1 MHPSCST
8 VLPWVA
14 FRLLAVVVVLV
25 PSPLA
30 AQDWSQPWADPQD
43 RPPRVDV
50 SASLGFLAPTDWSDL
65 VLLGSIS
72 STSGVLEQVLVRDLR
87 VKADKEFGA
96 AVTYWR
102 GRYGFRV
109 RGALSSSSVAIGGPL
124 PSSAAGAEDGVS
136 LDVDTWLYDIGGT
149 IGFVE
154 YAPQRWVWPYAFV
167 GIGAVTYDL
176 ERRVSPPLLTFIE
189 RSRPGAE
196 GRREVVV
203 VDDDSREF
211 LLAIDELDTETVF
224 ALNFG
229 VGTDFRIPL
238 GPAGVGMRLELSDHV
253 ATSPVGLRISALR
266 RAHPLTSDSGVEFGP
281 VHHFRASAGFVL
293 QFGR

>member
-1 MHPSCST
+1 MHPIRSRF
-8 VLPWVA
+8 V
-14 FRLLAVVVVLV
+14 RLLAGAALLF
-25 PSPLA
+25 PSPLT

-50 SASLGFLAPTDWSDL
+50 SASIGFLAPTDWSDL

-72 STSGVLEQVLVRDLR
+72 STSGVLEQLLVRDLR
-87 VKADKEFGA
+87 VEPDEEFGA
-96 AVTYWR
+96 AITYWE

-109 RGALSSSSVAIGGPL
+109 QGGFSSSSVVIGGPL
-124 PSSAAGAEDGVS
+124 PAAFAIGGDDGVAIGI
-136 LDVDTWLYDIGGT
+136 DTWLYNVGGT

-154 YAPQRWVWPYAFV
+154 YTPQRWVWPYAFV
-167 GIGAVTYDL
+167 GLGGVTYDL
-176 ERRVSPPLLTFIE
+176 ERRVSPPLLTFIQ
-189 RSRPGAE
+189 RGGARAPG
-196 GRREVVV
+196 GRDIVVV
-203 VDDDSREF
+203 EDDSTEF

-238 GPAGVGMRLELSDHV
+238 GPAGIGVRLELSDHV
-253 ATSPVGLRISALR
+253 ASSPVGLRIGELR
-266 RAHPLTSDSGVEFGP
+266 RAGALSFDTGVEFAA
-281 VHHFRASAGFVL
+281 VHHFRATAGFVL

>member
-1 MHPSCST
+1 MHPSS
-8 VLPWVA
+8 P
-14 FRLLAVVVVLV
+14 RLLPLLV
-25 PSPLA
+25 ALALLHPSASA
-30 AQDWSQPWADPQD
+30 AQGWSQPWADPQD

-50 SASLGFLAPTDWSDL
+50 SGSIGFLAPTDWSDL

-87 VKADKEFGA
+87 VEPEKELGGA
-96 AVTYWR
+96 VHYWR

-109 RGALSSSSVAIGGPL
+109 EGGFSSSSIRGDERV
-124 PSSAAGAEDGVS
+124 DV
-136 LDVDTWLYDIGGT
+136 DVDTWLYNFGGA
-149 IGFVE
+149 IGFLE
-154 YAPQRWVWPYAFV
+154 YAPDRWVWPYAFV
-167 GIGAVTYDL
+167 GVGGVTYDL
-176 ERRVSPPLLTFIE
+176 ARRISPPLTTFIE
-189 RSRPGAE
+189 RGPARAD
-196 GRREVVV
+196 GRRDVVV

-238 GPAGVGMRLELSDHV
+238 GPSGIGLRLELADHMT
-253 ATSPVGLRISALR
+253 TSPVGLRIGELR
-266 RAHPLTSDSGVEFGP
+266 RSGALASDTGVEFGP

-293 QFGR
+293 HFGRR

>member
-1 MHPSCST
+1 MHSSCPLLLRLFVGVALLMPSSI
-8 VLPWVA
+8 
-14 FRLLAVVVVLV
+14 
-25 PSPLA
+25 A

-43 RPPRVDV
+43 RPARLDV

-72 STSGVLEQVLVRDLR
+72 SRSGVLEQVLVRDLR
-87 VKADKEFGA
+87 VKANEEFGG

-109 RGALSSSSVAIGGPL
+109 QGGFSSSSISIDGPL
-124 PSSAAGAEDGVS
+124 QRPSGARDDSTSV
-136 LDVDTWLYDIGGT
+136 DVDTWLYNVGGAV
-149 IGFVE
+149 GLVE
-154 YAPQRWVWPYAFV
+154 YAPQRWVWPYVFV
-167 GIGAVTYDL
+167 GIGGVTYDL
-176 ERRVSPPLLTFIE
+176 ARRVSPPLTMFIE
-189 RSRPGAE
+189 RGAPASD
-196 GRREVVV
+196 GRRDVTI
-203 VDDDSREF
+203 VDDGGREF

-224 ALNFG
+224 ALNLG

-238 GPAGVGMRLELSDHV
+238 GPAGVGLRLEV
-253 ATSPVGLRISALR
+253 ADDVTSSPVGLRIGELR
-266 RAHPLTSDSGVEFGP
+266 RSGALTTDTGVQFGP

>member
-1 MHPSCST
+1 MHPTCPRI
-8 VLPWVA
+8 L
-14 FRLLAVVVVLV
+14 RLLVGAALLM
-25 PSPLA
+25 PSPLR

-43 RPPRVDV
+43 RPARVDV

-72 STSGVLEQVLVRDLR
+72 SRSGVLEQVLVRDLR
-87 VKADKEFGA
+87 VKADKELGG

-109 RGALSSSSVAIGGPL
+109 QGGFSSSSISMGGPL
-124 PSSAAGAEDGVS
+124 QGLSAARNDESISV
-136 LDVDTWLYDIGGT
+136 DVDTWLYNIGGA

-154 YAPQRWVWPYAFV
+154 YAPNRWVWPYAFA
-167 GIGAVTYDL
+167 GIGGVTYDL
-176 ERRVSPPLLTFIE
+176 ARRVSPPLTTFIE
-189 RSRPGAE
+189 RGPPRSD
-196 GRREVVV
+196 GRRDVTI

-238 GPAGVGMRLELSDHV
+238 GPAGVGLRLEV
-253 ATSPVGLRISALR
+253 ADDVTSSPIGLRIGELR
-266 RAHPLTSDSGVEFGP
+266 RSGTLTTDTGVQFGP

>member
-1 MHPSCST
+1 MHPTRSSL
-8 VLPWVA
+8 VPLLLVA
-14 FRLLAVVVVLV
+14 ALLI
-25 PSPLA
+25 PSPLT

-43 RPPRVDV
+43 RPGRVDV
-50 SASLGFLAPTDWSDL
+50 GASLGFLAPTDWSDL

-72 STSGVLEQVLVRDLR
+72 SASGVLEQILVRDLR
-87 VKADKEFGA
+87 VEPDKEFGG
-96 AVTYWR
+96 AVTYWK

-109 RGALSSSSVAIGGPL
+109 QGGFSSSSVAIGGPL
-124 PSSAAGAEDGVS
+124 PAASGGLNEGAVS
-136 LDVDTWLYDIGGT
+136 VDVDTWLYDLGGA

-154 YAPQRWVWPYAFV
+154 YEPRLWVWPYAFV
-167 GIGAVTYDL
+167 GIGGVTYDL
-176 ERRVSPPLLTFIE
+176 ARRVSPPLATFIE
-189 RSRPGAE
+189 RGPPRSD
-196 GRREVVV
+196 GRRDVVI
-203 VDDDSREF
+203 VDDNSREF

-238 GPAGVGMRLELSDHV
+238 GPAGIGLRLELADHV
-253 ATSPVGLRISALR
+253 TSSPIGLRVSNLR
-266 RAHPLTSDSGVEFGP
+266 RSGALASDTGVEFGP

>member
-1 MHPSCST
+1 MHST
-8 VLPWVA
+8 RSSIA
-14 FRLLAVVVVLV
+14 SAVVAIALLV
-25 PSPLA
+25 PSSLP

-43 RPPRVDV
+43 RPGRVDV

-72 STSGVLEQVLVRDLR
+72 SASGVLEQVLVRDLR
-87 VKADKEFGA
+87 VEPDKEFGG
-96 AVTYWR
+96 AVTYWK

-109 RGALSSSSVAIGGPL
+109 QAGFSSSSVAIGGWL
-124 PSSAAGAEDGVS
+124 PAASAGQNDGGLSV
-136 LDVDTWLYDIGGT
+136 DVDTWLYNLGGA

-167 GIGAVTYDL
+167 GIGGVTYDL
-176 ERRVSPPLLTFIE
+176 ARRVSPPLTTFIE
-189 RSRPGAE
+189 RSPPRSD
-196 GRREVVV
+196 GRRDVVV
-203 VDDDSREF
+203 VDDRSRQF

-229 VGTDFRIPL
+229 VGTDFRIPV
-238 GPAGVGMRLELSDHV
+238 GPAGIGMRLEIADHV
-253 ATSPVGLRISALR
+253 TTSPIGLRVGDLR
-266 RAHPLTSDSGVEFGP
+266 RSGALASDTGVEFAP